1 MQIKKYL
8 LLFAF
13 ILMVAIPQILSD
25 FWTVNIMARALALGV
40 IALSLTFLSSYCGM
54 VSLCQMTIAGV
65 AGYGIAFLSPN
76 ASGVG
81 YSMYLP
87 YATIISLILA
97 LLFSAFIGWISQRS
111 YEVYLL
117 MFTLAV
123 GVSVF
128 YFVQQNT
135 VYFNGSDGIAGVSV
149 PNFLK
154 KGFHYDAV
162 PFLNYANTTYWFM
175 LICAFLLFA
184 LTIHL
189 NTTPLGLVFK
199 SIRDNPRR
207 LNALGYS
214 VSQYRVLAFVISG
227 FIAGIGGIMLTW
239 YNAQI
244 SPGTIDVG
252 GNVAIL
258 IIAVLGGQKNLLGA
272 FIGAF
277 VYVLLELF
285 ASELI
290 GPERFNLVIGAT
302 FLLVLYFSPNGIIG
316 LLPMIAKTFRRFKC
330 RI

>member
-1 MQIKKYL
+1 
-8 LLFAF
+8 
-13 ILMVAIPQILSD
+13 
-25 FWTVNIMARALALGV
+25 
-40 IALSLTFLSSYCGM
+40 
-54 VSLCQMTIAGV
+54 
-65 AGYGIAFLSPN
+65 
-76 ASGVG
+76 
-81 YSMYLP
+81 
-87 YATIISLILA
+87 
-97 LLFSAFIGWISQRS
+97 
-111 YEVYLL
+111 

-175 LICAFLLFA
+175 LICALLLFA

-258 IIAVLGGQKNLLGA
+258 IIAVLGGQKNLLCA